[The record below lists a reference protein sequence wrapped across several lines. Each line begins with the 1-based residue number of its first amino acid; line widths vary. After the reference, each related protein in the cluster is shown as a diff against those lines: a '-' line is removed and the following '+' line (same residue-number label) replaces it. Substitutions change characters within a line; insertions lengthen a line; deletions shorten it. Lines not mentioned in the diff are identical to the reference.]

1 MPAPDAQQPTRT
13 FDEVFAELNLTQ
25 AERHAL
31 VWHLAA
37 YRARKTV
44 EVLLPKT
51 RHDFDLRD
59 YGLR

>member
-1 MPAPDAQQPTRT
+1 MRT
-13 FDEVFAELNLTQ
+13 FDEAFAEHTLTP

-44 EVLLPKT
+44 EVLLPETK
-51 RHDFDLRD
+51 HDFDARD
-59 YGLR
+59 YGLRTRPSDA